1 MESWDLTTI
10 DAPDGA
16 RDPVVL
22 ESTPEGRS
30 VLIRLD
36 PGQALGPHQVKER
49 AWLCVVEGR
58 VTIEAGGGT
67 IDASPGT
74 LATFAP
80 DERHA
85 IRSDGGARILLLLTP
100 WPGAGHYRGGDDPS
114 RAAGGTS

>member
-1 MESWDLTTI
+1 METWNLTAI

-22 ESTPEGRS
+22 ESTPEGRA

-49 AWLCVVEGR
+49 AWVSVVDGR
-58 VTIEAGGGT
+58 VTIDAGGESV
-67 IDASPGT
+67 DAAPGT
-74 LATFAP
+74 LASFAP

-85 IRSDGGARILLLLTP
+85 IRSDAGARILLLLTP
-100 WPGAGHYRGGDDPS
+100 WPGEGHYRGGDAPS
-114 RAAGGTS
+114 RGGLETT